1 MATMMVRLQVTNKT
15 KCSAGDQYSCRNA
28 MEHEEPRNTSQIKGA
43 TCRNWSGTSED
54 LSEILSADLSEDLSE
69 ALSEADSV
77 VIESSR
83 PANGLP
89 MLSSPLLP
97 SCCLDGEGARAEGI
111 GEELELF
118 MTLLGST
125 GGLGVL
131 SLGTER
137 GAGGSKKSKADAR
150 STE

>member
-1 MATMMVRLQVTNKT
+1 MQEIDTAAEMTWSMRAQDVYNK
-15 KCSAGDQYSCRNA
+15 CA
-28 MEHEEPRNTSQIKGA
+28 SQRKGA

-54 LSEILSADLSEDLSE
+54 LSEALSEDLSG
-69 ALSEADSV
+69 ADSV
-77 VIESSR
+77 VIELSR
-83 PANGLP
+83 PAKGFP
-89 MLSSPLLP
+89 MLSSPAVLP
-97 SCCLDGEGARAEGI
+97 SCCFDGEGARAEGI
-111 GEELELF
+111 GEALELF

-131 SLGTER
+131 SWGTER